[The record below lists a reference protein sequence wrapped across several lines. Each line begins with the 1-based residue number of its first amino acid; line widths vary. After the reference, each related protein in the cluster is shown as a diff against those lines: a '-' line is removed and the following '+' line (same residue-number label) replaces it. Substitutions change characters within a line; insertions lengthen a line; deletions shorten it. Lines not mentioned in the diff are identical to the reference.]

1 MAQAAEVARAAADPT
16 TRATTPPLA
25 LRAGLTLRDKWISS
39 FGLLAVCGL
48 AWAAMAWQAGAT
60 MMKMG
65 AGLQWLLD
73 TVGQAARNIVT
84 GVFGRTWDWS
94 KRSSKHIAFDLRGP
108 EAFTWR
114 KPLK

>member
-25 LRAGLTLRDKWISS
+25 LRAGLTLRDKWIIS

-48 AWAAMAWQAGAT
+48 AWAAMAWQAGA

-65 AGLQWLLD
+65 TGLQWLLD
-73 TVGQAARNIVT
+73 TVGRSGPGLASAEKGARHSRLGNSERQRLH
-84 GVFGRTWDWS
+84 GGQC
-94 KRSSKHIAFDLRGP
+94 
-108 EAFTWR
+108 
-114 KPLK
+114 